1 MKTKAAFTTLL
12 LSAAAA
18 SADPAQEQHAN
29 NRQLRGLSGGCAGFV
44 PPSCC
49 CIDGVTTC
57 VTALCE
63 RVAANK
69 GIGLPCGGGDYYTVA
84 AGEKSEIICMG
95 EGGDTADE
103 LPPSTALSRTA
114 CAGEGV
120 RAQDCGAK
128 NPLHPVSCCEGYQCD
143 GKRCTAVE
151 GPNRGN
157 EEDEET
163 LDTPDP
169 NDTAPAK
176 CSIGNWNLLGWGTG
190 YECTSNDDCMYG
202 CCSTG
207 HIEGF
212 CISPF
217 INPSFVDFL
226 GCMPEFSEC
235 ALNRVEIS
243 SPYTDDD
250 GELESEYRYGIDKC
264 NPNSN
269 PAAAGVTKCCSTSSE
284 CAGFGE
290 SQPACCDKVRLQC
303 VPKLGS
309 EDIINRLQCL

>member
-1 MKTKAAFTTLL
+1 MKTQAALTTLI
-12 LSAAAA
+12 LSVAAAN
-18 SADPAQEQHAN
+18 ADQAQEQHAN
-29 NRQLRGLSGGCAGFV
+29 NRQLRGLSGSCGFV

-49 CIDGVTTC
+49 CIDEVVTC

-63 RVAANK
+63 RVAANN
-69 GIGLPCGGGDYYTVA
+69 GVGLPCGGGDYYTVT
-84 AGEKSEIICMG
+84 AGDQSEIICMG
-95 EGGDTADE
+95 EGGGD
-103 LPPSTALSRTA
+103 LPPSTALSRTT

-128 NPLHPVSCCEGYQCD
+128 NPSHPVSCCEGYQCD
-143 GKRCTAVE
+143 GKRCRAEE

-163 LDTPDP
+163 LDITDP
-169 NDTAPAK
+169 NDTEPAK
-176 CSIGNWNLLGWGTG
+176 CSIGNWNLEGRGTG
-190 YECTSNDDCMYG
+190 YECTSNDNCMYG

-207 HIEGF
+207 HIEGK

-235 ALNRVEIS
+235 ELNRVGTS

-250 GELESEYRYGIDKC
+250 GQLESEYLVGIDSC
-264 NPNSN
+264 QPSN
-269 PAAAGVTKCCSTSSE
+269 PAASGVTKCCSTSSE

-290 SQPACCDKVRLQC
+290 ECCDQVRLQC
-303 VPKLGS
+303 VPTLGS
-309 EDIINRLQCL
+309 EDIISLLQCL